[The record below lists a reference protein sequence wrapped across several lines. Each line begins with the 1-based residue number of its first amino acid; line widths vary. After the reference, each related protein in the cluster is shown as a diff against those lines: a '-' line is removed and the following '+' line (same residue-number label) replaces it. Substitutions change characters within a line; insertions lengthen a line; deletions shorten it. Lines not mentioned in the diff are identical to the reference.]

1 MRRQHHQ
8 RRIGKIRVR
17 TDTDDLLHAVH
28 AWHHQVLQDD
38 VGASAQCQGVAG
50 LGVLGG
56 GKFDVRE
63 RSQEATNRFADH
75 HLIVYE

>member
-1 MRRQHHQ
+1 
-8 RRIGKIRVR
+8 
-17 TDTDDLLHAVH
+17 
-28 AWHHQVLQDD
+28 LQDD